1 MGHPRRLSV
10 LILHNRDF
18 TTPDDPEFASRA
30 DVENAARHIAAA
42 LVERDHAAELYA
54 VPAGEPGAAVAEVL
68 ATVRA
73 RKPDLVFNLVESL
86 DCDAQHEA
94 VLPSLFELCN
104 VRYTGSGPLAL
115 ATALRKDRA
124 KEVLRAHRV
133 PTPHGFV
140 VDALAD
146 LPAVKLPPFPLIVK
160 PTREDASTGIELSS
174 VVYDAT
180 QLKQRVGAV
189 LQRYKQ
195 PALVEQFIGGR
206 EVYVSLVGNG
216 ASLMALPM
224 HEVDF
229 SAMPAGAPHIVTY
242 EGKWNTDSPE
252 YHGTRPVKAELPAAA
267 RSKLADA
274 ARAAFHAL
282 ELRDYAR
289 VDLRLAGDGK
299 AYVIDVNPNCDLS
312 NGAGVSRAA
321 GFGGITYPEL
331 IERICLAAVARHE
344 PPIATSPS
352 HPKEKPHVERAR
364 AADSATVAAAGRAG
378 TRPTAAAP
386 RSRAAAPTVDQGR
399 AVHARGGLGRA
410 GARRR
415 RAR

>member
-1 MGHPRRLSV
+1 MSHPHRLSA

-18 TTPDDPEFASRA
+18 TAPDAPEFASRA

-42 LVERDHAAELYA
+42 LAERGHAAELYA
-54 VPAGEPGAAVAEVL
+54 MPAGDPAAAVADVL
-68 ATVRA
+68 ATLRA

-94 VLPSLFELCN
+94 VLPSLFELCG

-133 PTPHGFV
+133 PTPQGFV
-140 VDALAD
+140 VDALSD
-146 LPAVKLPPFPLIVK
+146 LPAMKLPPFPLIVK
-160 PTREDASTGIELSS
+160 PTREDASTGIELAS
-174 VVYDAT
+174 VVYNPT
-180 QLKQRVGAV
+180 QLKQRVEAV
-189 LQRYKQ
+189 LQRYRQ

-216 ASLMALPM
+216 ASLTALPM

-229 SAMPAGAPHIVTY
+229 SDMPAGAPHIVTY

-252 YHGTRPVKAELPAAA
+252 YHGTRPMKAELPPAA
-267 RSKLADA
+267 RARLADA
-274 ARAAFHAL
+274 ARAAFDAL

-289 VDLRLAGDGK
+289 VDLRLASDGK

-321 GFGGITYPEL
+321 GFGGIAYPEL
-331 IERICLAAVARHE
+331 IERICFAAVARYE
-344 PPIATSPS
+344 PSPS
-352 HPKEKPHVERAR
+352 QAKEKPHVERAR
-364 AADSATVAAAGRAG
+364 AAGSATVSSTGGAG
-378 TRPTAAAP
+378 TRPSAPAP
-386 RSRAAAPTVDQGR
+386 RPRGAASAVDQGR
-399 AVHARGGLGRA
+399 SVHARGDLGRA
-410 GARRR
+410 RARRR